1 MRILGQSLV
10 AAGLIAVGYVAGVSG
25 AFWPAMLGAQEAAT
39 DLPEESADKVKAA
52 TAAVNAAMVQLQN
65 DKRYTPA
72 IKGVNTFAVTVG
84 GLNAL
89 ADLKDGRGVDPET
102 FAGLYAG
109 LAIDEVA
116 EKISRDDQGRLT
128 YNNKVIRI
136 YPISRLKMLFALRD
150 TLAGVKKEDK

>member
-1 MRILGQSLV
+1 MRILGRSLM
-10 AAGLIAVGYVAGVSG
+10 ALGLIAVGYVAGLSGVSG
-25 AFWPAMLGAQEAAT
+25 PAMLGAQESAT
-39 DLPEESADKVKAA
+39 DLTEESADKVKAA
-52 TAAVNAAMVQLQN
+52 TSAVNAAMVQLQN
-65 DKRYTPA
+65 DKRYAPA

-84 GLNAL
+84 GVNAL

-116 EKISRDDQGRLT
+116 EKIGRDDQGRLT

-136 YPISRLKMLFALRD
+136 YPISRLKKLFARRD
-150 TLAGVKKEDK
+150 ELAGVKKEGN